1 MKVLDSLGDCVMNTA
16 IVRHSENQRMSLAVE
31 AGGFVFLAGLT
42 AVETRGGTVTEQAKE
57 ILKRIDHHLAE
68 AGTSKE
74 KLVTANIWLT
84 DIATFNEFNT
94 VWDAWIAGVGKPVR
108 ACVEAR
114 LADPALTVEIMVTAL
129 R

>member
-1 MKVLDSLGDCVMNTA
+1 MTGD
-16 IVRHSENQRMSLAVE
+16 IVRHSENHRMSLAVE

-42 AVETRGGTVTEQAKE
+42 AVETRGGTVTEQTKE
-57 ILKRIDHHLAE
+57 ILRRIDHHLAQ
-68 AGTSKE
+68 AGASKAN
-74 KLVTANIWLT
+74 LVSAQIWLT
-84 DIATFNEFNT
+84 DSATFNEFNS
-94 VWDAWIAGVGKPVR
+94 VWEAWVANVGKPVR

>member
-1 MKVLDSLGDCVMNTA
+1 MSND
-16 IVRHSENQRMSLAVE
+16 IVRRSQNQRMSLAVE

-42 AVETRGGTVTEQAKE
+42 AVETRGGSVTDQARE
-57 ILKRIDHHLAE
+57 ILKRIDDHLAD
-68 AGTSKE
+68 AGTSK
-74 KLVTANIWLT
+74 KNLVAAQVWLT
-84 DIATFNEFNT
+84 DIATFDEFNR
-94 VWDAWIAGVGKPVR
+94 VWDAWVADAGKPVR